1 MILVIDEVIKEKSL
15 IAEIS
20 NSVTLFPES
29 MGDETKIANEI
40 NSYHVQDSSHRAPYM
55 FWDGWHSS
63 ETNTTAK
70 RIIKE
75 IWEHNLPFPMEELC
89 GFEYWMRTFKAGQFI
104 DLHLDEDTFLYKSE
118 NIKNGSATG
127 CVYYP
132 HTNEEEDC
140 GFLEI
145 YNDYYIPDYLV
156 DALSKE
162 KMDFYKSDVKSVSS
176 IKCSPNRA
184 VIFDAGHVLHK
195 TTPTKQHTK
204 RVMVINVWHKDLQP
218 SGLFTN
224 EFVYE

>member
-1 MILVIDEVIKEKSL
+1 MILVIDEAIKDINL
-15 IAEIS
+15 IEEIS
-20 NSVTLFPES
+20 KSQTLFPDS
-29 MGDETKIANEI
+29 MGDEVKIASTI
-40 NSYHVQDSSHRAPYM
+40 NSYHVQDSPYRAPYM
-55 FWDGWHSS
+55 FWDGWLLS

-70 RIIKE
+70 KIIKE
-75 IWEHNLPFPMEELC
+75 IWENNLPFPIEELC

-104 DLHLDEDTFLYKSE
+104 DLHLDEDTFLYKLE
-118 NIKNGSATG
+118 NIKNGSAIG

-140 GFLEI
+140 GTLDI
-145 YNDYYIPDYLV
+145 YDDYYIPDHEV

-162 KMDFYKSDVKSVSS
+162 KMDFYKSDVKSISS
-176 IKCSPNRA
+176 IQCSPNRA

-218 SGLFTN
+218 SGLLTG
-224 EFVYE
+224 EFFYE